1 MDRLLESFRAAP
13 VKQEHIYLMHII
25 QAPLQQN
32 FVIHL
37 SNIII
42 WDYSNANFLDF
53 YLADLIQ

>member
-37 SNIII
+37 SNITKLFEII
-42 WDYSNANFLDF
+42 PMQTS
-53 YLADLIQ
+53 LISI